1 MRIAIASTDGS
12 VTRYFEDI
20 RSFEIYD
27 ARDGD
32 QTQLPDLY
40 ADLSS
45 VFEKLKSAGVDL
57 LICGSMDHKSEAS
70 ARESGLLIIRD
81 ALGLTRDALSAWQ
94 AGYLNTSDSPMCKNA
109 RF

>member
-20 RSFEIYD
+20 CRFEIYD
-27 ARDGD
+27 VKDED
-32 QTQLPDLY
+32 QTQSSDLY
-40 ADLSS
+40 SDLSD
-45 VFEKLKSAGVDL
+45 VFKKLKSACVDL
-57 LICGSMDHKSEAS
+57 LICGSMDHKGEAN
-70 ARESGLLIIRD
+70 ARELGIQIIRD
-81 ALGLTRDALSAWQ
+81 VLGLTCDALSAWQ